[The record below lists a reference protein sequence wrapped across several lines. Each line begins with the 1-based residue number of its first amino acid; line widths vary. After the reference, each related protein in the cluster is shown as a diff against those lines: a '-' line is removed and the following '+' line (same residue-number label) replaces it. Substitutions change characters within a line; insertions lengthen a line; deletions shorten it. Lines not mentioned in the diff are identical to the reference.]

1 MEGASAGL
9 SSELGKLA
17 LNSNI
22 FSNNKRGLYVV
33 SSNFDSSSS
42 FNSNTFTSNTNEAV
56 YSSDCLGSYTN
67 NSGSGNGVDAIYI
80 SGTITQNGATATLL
94 ANSLPYLLN
103 GSVTVAAS
111 STLVPSIPAWR
122 SKAGLTTPLLI
133 LMFTAIWLFPEQI
146 FPT

>member
-33 SSNFDSSSS
+33 SSNFDSSSVS
-42 FNSNTFTSNTNEAV
+42 TPTFSLQHRR
-56 YSSDCLGSYTN
+56 SRLFFLRLGSYTN

-111 STLVPSIPAWR
+111 STLASIPAWR

-133 LMFTAIWLFPEQI
+133 LMFTAIWLFPNKF